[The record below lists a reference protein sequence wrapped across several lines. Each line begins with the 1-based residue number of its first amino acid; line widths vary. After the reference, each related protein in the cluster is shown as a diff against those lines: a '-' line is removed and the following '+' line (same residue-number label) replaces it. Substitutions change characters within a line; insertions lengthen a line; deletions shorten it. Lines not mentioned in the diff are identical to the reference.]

1 MQEDSMADQTNIED
15 RSQLVNPA
23 DEEGLDDQRP
33 TGMVV
38 REVERREEAR
48 RRGDPDPD
56 VQDVS
61 GAGTVSERIE
71 RESVTGGHGHG
82 GQLDMEIQQLEK
94 ELKR

>member
-1 MQEDSMADQTNIED
+1 MADQTNIDD
-15 RSQLVNPA
+15 RSQLVDPA
-23 DEEGLDDQRP
+23 GEEGLDDQRP

-38 REVERREEAR
+38 REAERQAEAR
-48 RRGDPDPD
+48 RRGDPDPA

-82 GQLDMEIQQLEK
+82 GQLDIEIQQMEK

>member
-1 MQEDSMADQTNIED
+1 MTDQTNIED

-23 DEEGLDDQRP
+23 DEAGLDDQRP
-33 TGMVV
+33 SGMVV
-38 REVERREEAR
+38 REAERREEAR
-48 RRGDPDPD
+48 RRGDPDPE

-82 GQLDMEIQQLEK
+82 GQLDMEIQQMEK
-94 ELKR
+94 DLKR

>member
-1 MQEDSMADQTNIED
+1 MADQTNIED
-15 RSQLVNPA
+15 RSLLVNPA

-38 REVERREEAR
+38 RQAERRAEAAR
-48 RRGDPDPD
+48 QGDPDPD

-71 RESVTGGHGHG
+71 REMVTGGHGHG
-82 GQLDMEIQQLEK
+82 GELDLELQRLEK